1 MGKGEEKQNLDLFV
15 LSEDKKS
22 EAFQIAAICYL
33 KTKSESLSLAKEEIG
48 LHGHSCWEK
57 PISLSRKMGHGPTSE
72 DTKDF
77 QFWVESKTFLAVKC
91 HKQ

>member
-1 MGKGEEKQNLDLFV
+1 MGHGPT
-15 LSEDKKS
+15 SEDTKDFQFWAESKKFS
-22 EAFQIAAICYL
+22 CREVSHTV
-33 KTKSESLSLAKEEIG
+33 KWDSEEIG
-48 LHGHSCWEK
+48 LHGHSYWEK

-77 QFWVESKTFLAVKC
+77 QFWAESKKFLAVKC